1 MSSGQQMPPWLQ
13 EQIGKMQQSQQN
25 LQSILAQKQQVEME
39 NTESERALEELQKV
53 NDDEHVYKYAGSILI
68 KSDKKTLIEE
78 LEEKKELS
86 KTKTT
91 VLSKQEERIKAS
103 LQEQEKKIQEML
115 KNPTASAIELEKI
128 STHLL
133 VELLNDQEL
142 MVRRLGLRI
151 SELTDMEGQS
161 EITSYF

>member
-13 EQIGKMQQSQQN
+13 EQVAKMQQSQQN
-25 LQSILAQKQQVEME
+25 LQSILGQKQQVEME
-39 NTESERALEELQKV
+39 NTESDRALEELQKA
-53 NDDEHVYKYAGSILI
+53 NDDEQVFKYAGSILI

-91 VLSKQEERIKAS
+91 VLGKQEERLKSS

-115 KNPTASAIELEKI
+115 KNPASGNNTPQTG
-128 STHLL
+128 S
-133 VELLNDQEL
+133 
-142 MVRRLGLRI
+142 
-151 SELTDMEGQS
+151 
-161 EITSYF
+161 

>member
-1 MSSGQQMPPWLQ
+1 MSTGQQMPPWLQ
-13 EQIGKMQQSQQN
+13 EQITKMQQSQQN

-39 NTESERALEELQKV
+39 NTESERALEELLKAK
-53 NDDEHVYKYAGSILI
+53 DDDQVFKYAGSILI

-91 VLSKQEERIKAS
+91 VLGKQEERLKSS

-115 KNPTASAIELEKI
+115 KNPASGNNTPQTG
-128 STHLL
+128 S
-133 VELLNDQEL
+133 
-142 MVRRLGLRI
+142 
-151 SELTDMEGQS
+151 
-161 EITSYF
+161 

>member
-53 NDDEHVYKYAGSILI
+53 SDDEHVYKYAGSILI

-115 KNPTASAIELEKI
+115 KNPTSG
-128 STHLL
+128 
-133 VELLNDQEL
+133 NNP
-142 MVRRLGLRI
+142 
-151 SELTDMEGQS
+151 SE
-161 EITSYF
+161 TSS

>member
-13 EQIGKMQQSQQN
+13 EQVGKMQQSQQN

-53 NDDEHVYKYAGSILI
+53 SGDEHVYKYAGSILI

-86 KTKTT
+86 KTKST
-91 VLSKQEERIKAS
+91 VLAKQEERLKTS
-103 LQEQEKKIQEML
+103 LQEQEQKIQEML
-115 KNPTASAIELEKI
+115 KNPNPPNADKPS
-128 STHLL
+128 S
-133 VELLNDQEL
+133 
-142 MVRRLGLRI
+142 
-151 SELTDMEGQS
+151 
-161 EITSYF
+161 